1 MQRPFGDGCLKGGD
15 LDRCGHVRL
24 VVRIQSLYIILKHV
38 FSLWKHSSCCRHLQL
53 QQNPTR
59 LLFKHQHAEYHLIF
73 VHYNPAHLQSAEAF
87 HRLNIEFY
95 KKDAPSR
102 SKLEITTECLE
113 ERIPSSANSSAILL
127 KDVTKA
133 AAQTTHGCP
142 KLFPAATRLLRSAG
156 IT

>member
-24 VVRIQSLYIILKHV
+24 VVRIQKLYIILKHV

-53 QQNPTR
+53 QQNLTR
-59 LLFKHQHAEYHLIF
+59 LLFKHQHAKYHLIF

-102 SKLEITTECLE
+102 SKLEITTECLVQ
-113 ERIPSSANSSAILL
+113 RNP
-127 KDVTKA
+127 
-133 AAQTTHGCP
+133 
-142 KLFPAATRLLRSAG
+142 
-156 IT
+156 